1 MLPGTVERR
10 SVHGTLSICVSE
22 VDSVGSACLQIKV
35 AFLPHNREAHARTH
49 ARKQARQNRPQ
60 GQRHGGRGIQRSKEG
75 ADRERANRVSLFLSP
90 KTDDRRD
97 KNGYTERENNRG
109 LAPASLPTL
118 GPSDISQ
125 TRSSWLPAKRL
136 ARQTQ
141 CDRHNNTGEE

>member
-49 ARKQARQNRPQ
+49 ASKAKPTTRPKA
-60 GQRHGGRGIQRSKEG
+60 GRGGGIQRSKEG